1 MDEMLI
7 DDSIKVNL
15 ERIWIGCCEN
25 VSCVLKWCFKKS
37 SGPGFGHF
45 KKMLI
50 LKKWLA
56 KHIFF
61 HVLVLKLVFAQLK
74 CPTKWDSNQHFLI
87 I

>member
-56 KHIFF
+56 KHMFF
-61 HVLVLKLVFAQLK
+61 SRFGLKTCV
-74 CPTKWDSNQHFLI
+74 CPTQMPNQVGF
-87 I
+87 